1 MADTQTVIV
10 QVEPAP
16 PDPERI
22 ADISALF
29 GLFLVAAV
37 VITCLRGLM
46 KLFSVD
52 HAKD

>member
-1 MADTQTVIV
+1 MADTQTIVV

-22 ADISALF
+22 EDISILF

-37 VITCLRGLM
+37 VITCARALL